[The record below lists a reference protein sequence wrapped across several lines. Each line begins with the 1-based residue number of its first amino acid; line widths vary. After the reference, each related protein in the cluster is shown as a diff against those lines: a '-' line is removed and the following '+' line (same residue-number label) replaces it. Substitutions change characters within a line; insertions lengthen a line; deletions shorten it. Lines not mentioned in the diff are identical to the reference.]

1 LSVTYSTSMVE
12 PDMEKERQIQI
23 SVRVPEAWIARLER
37 IANAMPHPGLASG
50 NMALAH
56 RHSLELGMAQA
67 EAEYGIKTPAAKKG
81 HGK

>member
-1 LSVTYSTSMVE
+1 MIE
-12 PDMEKERQIQI
+12 IDMEKERQIQI

-67 EAEYGIKTPAAKKG
+67 EDEYGITPPKPSKKG
-81 HGK
+81 SK